1 MDKDNNA
8 IGLSAIVDEENAEDD
23 DDDDEDADSDV
34 ADNSFRSNSAN
45 NPKSVA
51 SNEMMQAIQDA
62 LMRRAMKAEG
72 GSNNPLSE
80 DMKNSISNKLQEQ
93 FGHYLRSRLE
103 SDPGN

>member
-8 IGLSAIVDEENAEDD
+8 IGLSSIVDEENAEDD
-23 DDDDEDADSDV
+23 DEDEEDVDSEV
-34 ADNSFRSNSAN
+34 ADNSFRFNGAN

-80 DMKNSISNKLQEQ
+80 DMKNSISNKLREQ
-93 FGHYLRSRLE
+93 FRHYLRSRLE